1 MAKAWTKEED
11 ELLLKYRSEGLTARE
26 IATRI
31 TTRSVGAIRMRLS
44 LLAPDKQKV
53 WTQEEKDLVF
63 QLKSEG
69 HTNKYIARKVGRTP
83 SAIATFVSRNWH
95 NEQP

>member
-11 ELLLKYRSEGLTARE
+11 ELLLNYRKEGFSARE
-26 IATRI
+26 IAARI
-31 TTRSVGAIRMRLS
+31 THRSLGAIRMRLS
-44 LLAPDKQKV
+44 LLAPDKQKI

-69 HTNKYIARKVGRTP
+69 HTNKFIARKVGRTP
-83 SAIATFVSRNWH
+83 SSIATFVSRNWH
-95 NEQP
+95 NESP